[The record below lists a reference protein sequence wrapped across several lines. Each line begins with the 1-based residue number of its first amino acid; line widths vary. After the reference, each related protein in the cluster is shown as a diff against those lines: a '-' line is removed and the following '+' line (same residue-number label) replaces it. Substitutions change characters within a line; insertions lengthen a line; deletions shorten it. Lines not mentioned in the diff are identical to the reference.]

1 MTTPVTR
8 PRICE
13 AKFCSGSANWDYEP
27 HGKWY
32 CDTHIAEM
40 VFNKIGNEGKLGDYG
55 VTRVP
60 KQDS

>member
-8 PRICE
+8 LRICE

-32 CDTHIAEM
+32 CDTHVAEM
-40 VFNKIGNEGKLGDYG
+40 VFNKIGNEGRLADYG

-60 KQDS
+60 KREG